1 MDQLTISLAEHLKLQ
16 HEFQRLQMSYLAQQR
31 ELNQLQ
37 TAAVQSSLADVEARI
52 AALNAAQV
60 QKSQA

>member
-1 MDQLTISLAEHLKLQ
+1 MDKSYIPLADHLKLQ
-16 HEFQRLQMSYLAQQR
+16 QEFQRLQMSYLAQQR

-52 AALNAAQV
+52 AALNAAQGRG
-60 QKSQA
+60 